1 MHHGIL
7 GMKWGVR
14 RTPEELGHRVKEKES
29 VFKNKLVRSSGSRS
43 SNTLKEARSKDINKL
58 TNEEL
63 KSYNNRLNLEKQFS
77 ELTSGRVKKGKD
89 WASGAMKSLFGG
101 IVIGSVTAVVAPIG
115 QKWLKER
122 FSL

>member
-29 VFKNKLVRSSGSRS
+29 VFKNKLVRSLGSRS

-58 TNEEL
+58 SNEDL
-63 KSYNNRLNLEKQFS
+63 KRYNERLNLERNFSQLTEGKVKSARDWVAKTVVTGIFVGAISQLTKQV
-77 ELTSGRVKKGKD
+77 VKKWLSDK
-89 WASGAMKSLFGG
+89 FN
-101 IVIGSVTAVVAPIG
+101 IGD
-115 QKWLKER
+115 
-122 FSL
+122 